1 MSDRVKRCL
10 GRAAPRGQRIA
21 DRRKE
26 DAVGRLL
33 NPHPLLWLP
42 GDGHWLETSLSEDGL
57 SAPPHRWRGC
67 EAVHKHN
74 QLRFFP
80 RSRRRN
86 QRGTQK
92 QKESSRPR
100 LYSERP
106 RPYRPRPMRETPPH
120 PRTRKRF
127 RVFAVVFILVG
138 VVFQGCFWTMTRPPI
153 PDVTVPAVGQ
163 PAIAGTLSSL
173 GGSSLERRDG
183 YWFMVHTG
191 DRVSI
196 GAEHAALG
204 GFLTQRAE
212 DVMRA
217 DFDRRLPTPLKL
229 VLPPVL
235 MWRFRH
241 LGSSI
246 PSPLLEE
253 LYGFGVTYPD
263 RTPFPLNAYQRGIY
277 YHALHDMVQDLVG
290 NPWVDPGVAGACT
303 GFAGSGA
310 GTTDGHTIA
319 GRNFD
324 FEVVPLFDSEKVVH
338 LYAADGAIPVMS
350 VSWMGMSGVLTGMN
364 ADGIWLSL
372 NAARSEG
379 RNRRGPPVSLLVR
392 QVLEK
397 ARSIADVER
406 LLSETDPIVTD
417 IYVVADGKTGEVAAF
432 ERGQTRMGRRGLD
445 SHGKLAVANH
455 LLTDT
460 FSGDEDDQSLRTY
473 STTLARHQR
482 MQELVDAEPL
492 SVERGVAIL
501 RDRRGPAG
509 RELAPGNRNA
519 IDAWIATH
527 SVVGDATDRVLW
539 VATAPHTQG
548 EVRAIDLF
556 AEMEAA
562 GIPTD
567 EWREGLAEGARAWET
582 DTPRLAPMAGDA
594 EIDEDAAKATPF
606 PTSPARPP
614 TDLPAGDLV
623 LSGADAT
630 VERYLELL
638 HDAEA
643 YLENDSPAFALRAS
657 RSALGLYPLSAEAKR
672 YEAEAHAMAGDD
684 ELARAAF
691 EDYLERYPGIGPGLI
706 RARKWLEEH

>member
-1 MSDRVKRCL
+1 
-10 GRAAPRGQRIA
+10 
-21 DRRKE
+21 
-26 DAVGRLL
+26 
-33 NPHPLLWLP
+33 
-42 GDGHWLETSLSEDGL
+42 
-57 SAPPHRWRGC
+57 
-67 EAVHKHN
+67 
-74 QLRFFP
+74 
-80 RSRRRN
+80 
-86 QRGTQK
+86 
-92 QKESSRPR
+92 
-100 LYSERP
+100 
-106 RPYRPRPMRETPPH
+106 MRETLLKP
-120 PRTRKRF
+120 RKRSRF
-127 RVFAVVFILVG
+127 RIFAAAFVVIG
-138 VVFQGCFWTMTRPPI
+138 VVFQGCFWTMTRPPV
-153 PDVTVPAVGQ
+153 PDVTVPNVGQ
-163 PAIAGTLSSL
+163 PTVTGTLSTV

-191 DRVSI
+191 DRVTM

-212 DVMRA
+212 DVLRA
-217 DFDRRLPTPLKL
+217 DFERRLPTPLKL
-229 VLPPVL
+229 VLPPIL

-263 RTPFPLNAYQRGIY
+263 RTPFPLNSYQRGIY

-310 GTTDGHTIA
+310 GTTNGHTIA

-324 FEVVPLFDSEKVVH
+324 FEVVPIFDSEKVVH
-338 LYAADGAIPVMS
+338 LYAADGAVPVMS

-364 ADGIWLSL
+364 AAGIWLSL

-379 RNRRGPPVSLLVR
+379 RNRKGPPVALLVR
-392 QVLEK
+392 QVLEQ
-397 ARSIADVER
+397 ARSIEDVER
-406 LLSETDPIVTD
+406 MLSETDPIVTD

-432 ERGQTRMGRRGLD
+432 ERGQTRMGRRGLGPD
-445 SHGKLAVANH
+445 GKLAVANH
-455 LLTDT
+455 LLTET
-460 FSGDEDDQSLRTY
+460 FAGDKDDQSLRTY

-501 RDRRGPAG
+501 RDRRGPGG

-562 GIPTD
+562 GIPTAQ
-567 EWREGLAEGARAWET
+567 WRKGLADGARAWEAS
-582 DTPRLAPMAGDA
+582 APVPPNPAL
-594 EIDEDAAKATPF
+594 DEGAAVVA
-606 PTSPARPP
+606 AVVAPP
-614 TDLPAGDLV
+614 SDLPAGDLV
-623 LSGADAT
+623 ASGADAT
-630 VERYLELL
+630 IARYMELL
-638 HDAEA
+638 HDAET
-643 YLENDSPAFALRAS
+643 YLEEDTPSFALGAARRA
-657 RSALGLYPLSAEAKR
+657 LELYPLSAEAKR

-684 ELARAAF
+684 ALAKAAF
-691 EDYLERYPGIGPGLI
+691 LDYMERYPGIGPEFI
-706 RARKWLEEH
+706 RAREWLAEH